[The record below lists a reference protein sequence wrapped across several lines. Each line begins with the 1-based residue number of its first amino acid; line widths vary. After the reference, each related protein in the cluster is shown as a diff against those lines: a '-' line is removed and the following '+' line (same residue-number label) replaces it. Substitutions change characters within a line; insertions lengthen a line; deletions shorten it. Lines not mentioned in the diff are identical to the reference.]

1 MSPVRNGCAVR
12 AIQEYA
18 YGKTKNVEQNKT
30 QQKNKQSKAEQWSTV
45 EFKAKQSNSD
55 EGNHQGHKQQTL
67 PKW

>member
-30 QQKNKQSKAEQWSTV
+30 QQKNKQSKAEQ
-45 EFKAKQSNSD
+45 
-55 EGNHQGHKQQTL
+55 
-67 PKW
+67 